1 MKIKKGDTVVIIK
14 GKDKKKTAKVLRVL
28 SRQNKVFVE
37 GINMKKRHRR
47 PRKAGQKGEIITI
60 PHPLALANVM
70 LVCHHCGKK
79 TRVGYRI
86 SGAQKARVCKK
97 CGGEL

>member
-1 MKIKKGDTVVIIK
+1 MKIKKGDTVVVIK
-14 GKDKKKTAKVLRVL
+14 GKDKGKTAKVSRVL
-28 SRQNKVFVE
+28 SRENKIFIE
-37 GINMKKRHRR
+37 GVNMKKRHRR

-70 LVCHHCGKK
+70 LVCNHCGKK
-79 TRVGYRI
+79 TRVGYRVLEK
-86 SGAQKARVCKK
+86 QKVRVCKK

>member
-1 MKIKKGDTVVIIK
+1 MKLKKGDTVAIIK
-14 GKDKKKTAKVLRVL
+14 GKDKGKTAKVLRVL
-28 SRQNKVFVE
+28 PHENKVFVE
-37 GINMKKRHRR
+37 GVNMKKRHRR

-70 LVCHHCGKK
+70 LVCNHCGKK
-79 TRVGYRI
+79 TRVGYRV
-86 SGAQKARVCKK
+86 SGTQKARVCKK